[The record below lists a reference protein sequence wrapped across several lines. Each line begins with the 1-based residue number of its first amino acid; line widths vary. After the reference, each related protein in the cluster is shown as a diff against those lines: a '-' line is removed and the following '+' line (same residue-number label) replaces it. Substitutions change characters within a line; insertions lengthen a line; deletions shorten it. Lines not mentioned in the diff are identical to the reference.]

1 MNISLSLQPRNV
13 LPLNKANPAPV
24 RTLQLFFQAITYL
37 QKLAL
42 NEIQRHEYILPR
54 ERYRMKEREREREIE
69 RERCLLCTVLVSVM
83 QVEERYSF

>member
-54 ERYRMKEREREREIE
+54 ERYRMKERERDRE

-83 QVEERYSF
+83 QVDERYSF